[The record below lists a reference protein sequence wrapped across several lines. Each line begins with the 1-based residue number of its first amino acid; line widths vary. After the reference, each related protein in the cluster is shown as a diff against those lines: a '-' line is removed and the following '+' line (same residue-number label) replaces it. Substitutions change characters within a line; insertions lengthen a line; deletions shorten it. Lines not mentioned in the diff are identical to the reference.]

1 MSSADERMTQV
12 TRAAQALRERFD
24 WQKIGT
30 YRLWV
35 RRPDG
40 SEMQQELA
48 GRIVRVGSRP
58 ENDLVLDDPTV
69 SRIHFEIVADHEGFR
84 LRDLESMNG
93 TVVDGY
99 RVHDLYLKPG
109 SRIHVGRSEIVF
121 EPLGAEAERPL
132 AREGRFGPLVGKS
145 AAMRELFATLERV
158 ARSDATV
165 LVEGE
170 TGTGKELIARA
181 LHEASERA
189 GGPFVVVDSA
199 AIPRDL
205 FESQLFGHERGAFTG
220 AEQKRVGLL
229 EEADGGTLVLDEL
242 GELPLAL
249 QPKLLR
255 ALEAREVVPVG
266 SNEPRRV
273 DVRLVASTNRDL
285 AAEVNRGAFRD
296 DLYYRL
302 AVVRVVVP
310 PLRERPDD
318 VRPLVEQFVAEAAGA
333 RGRAILDAIDEPSW
347 RALEAHPWP
356 GNVRELRNM
365 VGRSLALAG
374 PAGPRFEPVVDAR
387 PGGPASRPG
396 TSVPPPR
403 PRPGTPVP
411 APMRPFLEQKREIVA
426 EFEKN
431 YLLGMLERHGGN
443 ISRAAADAGLDR
455 MYFKRLLK
463 KYQA

>member
-1 MSSADERMTQV
+1 MASPDERMTQV

-35 RRPDG
+35 RADG
-40 SEMQQELA
+40 NETQHEHA
-48 GRIVRVGSRP
+48 GRILRCGSRP

-69 SRIHFEIVADHEGFR
+69 SRIHFEIVADAEGFR
-84 LRDLESMNG
+84 LRDLGSKNG

-99 RVHDLYLKPG
+99 RAHDVYLKPG
-109 SRIHVGRSEIVF
+109 SRIHVGRTEIVF
-121 EPLGAEAERPL
+121 EPLVAEAERPL
-132 AREGRFGPLVGKS
+132 AREGRFGPLVGQS
-145 AAMRELFATLERV
+145 AVMRELFATLERV
-158 ARSDATV
+158 ARSEATV

-181 LHEASERA
+181 VHDASGRI
-189 GGPFVVVDSA
+189 GGPFVVVDAA

-205 FESQLFGHERGAFTG
+205 FESHLFGHERGAFTG
-220 AEQKRVGLL
+220 AAQKRVGLL

-255 ALEAREVVPVG
+255 ALEAREVVPLG

-273 DVRLVASTNRDL
+273 DVRLVAATNRDL

-302 AVVRVVVP
+302 AVVRLVVP

-318 VRPLVEQFVAEAAGA
+318 VRPLVAHFVTEAVGA
-333 RGRAILDAIDEPSW
+333 ARAPAVLERIDEANW

-365 VGRSLALAG
+365 VDRTIALAG
-374 PAGPRFEPVVDAR
+374 AGVPGAFEPVLDRGPVSRPGASVPPAR
-387 PGGPASRPG
+387 PGVPRP
-396 TSVPPPR
+396 SAAPPP
-403 PRPGTPVP
+403 
-411 APMRPFLEQKREIVA
+411 RPFLEQKREMVA
-426 EFEKN
+426 EFERG

-443 ISRAAADAGLDR
+443 ISRAAAEAGLDR

-463 KYQA
+463 KYQG